1 MRESKYLK
9 ANKENLFKLLSIPVI
24 KDFEVK
30 DLEGLLKASKIRQY
44 KSGEPIITEGE
55 QADSRIFFLISG
67 KVRIVKNNENI
78 SFLDRRGD
86 LFGEMG
92 FVRKTD
98 RSASVFAV
106 DDTVCLT
113 TDSTYIKRLSG
124 KDKIAFCYILFR
136 GISGVL
142 ADRLNETDD
151 ALVKAKEEIKRLKK
165 AQKKVESV
173 ETPGSP

>member
-1 MRESKYLK
+1 MHESKYLK
-9 ANKENLFKLLSIPVI
+9 ANKENLMKLLSIPVI

-30 DLEGLLKASKIRQY
+30 DMEGVLKASTVRKY
-44 KSGEPIITEGE
+44 KAEEPIITEGE

-67 KVRIVKNNENI
+67 KVRIVKNNETI
-78 SFLDRRGD
+78 SFLHRRGD

-98 RSASVFAV
+98 RSASVHAV

-124 KDKIAFCYILFR
+124 KDRVAFCYILFR

-142 ADRLNETDD
+142 ADRLNETDN
-151 ALVKAKEEIKRLKK
+151 ALVKAKAEISRLKK
-165 AQKKVESV
+165 KIS
-173 ETPGSP
+173 